1 MSHFIH
7 RVTSVL
13 LTSTLAI
20 SLAAYAQIEG
30 APEQLYQ
37 NMGAELTPTLAK
49 PGQYKVGVKTL
60 SIVNPQQLNVNTQK
74 VSDRS
79 LVLEIWYPTSQN
91 QNGPM
96 AHYDNETRLGQAF
109 SLQGSAYRDAPVFK
123 GAKPI
128 PLIVLSHGYTGYRS
142 LMFYLGE
149 HLASHGYIVA
159 AIDHTDSTNKDVD
172 MVKAGFAGFPSTL
185 YNRSRDQ
192 QFTLNYLLDETN
204 FLSAV
209 IDPEKAG
216 LVGYSM
222 GGYGAVN
229 TIGGCYQFTD
239 AAITTFMG
247 IKDQAQAKAI
257 TKLFNSC
264 AGGQYDKAQVDPRW
278 AAAIAFAPWGNQ
290 HNLFDPQALKSIETP
305 VLYVSGEFDDVSD
318 YASIKRLFKATGGEH
333 TYLLTYNNA
342 RHNIAAHP
350 APKVA
355 RDNEMNIGHYF
366 EGSWNS
372 QQLNSNNKHFALA
385 MMNCHVKQDESACP
399 YLELSA
405 DSNERVIDGVKT
417 PNWLGFPKRYSTG
430 MEWQY

>member
-1 MSHFIH
+1 MSHFIY
-7 RVTSVL
+7 RVIRVL

-20 SLAAYAQIEG
+20 PLAAYAQFEG
-30 APEQLYQ
+30 APEQLYRD
-37 NMGAELTPTLAK
+37 MGAELTPTLAK

-60 SIVNPQQLNVNTQK
+60 SIVNPLQLDLNTQK
-74 VSDRS
+74 ISDRS
-79 LVLEIWYPTSQN
+79 LLLEIWYPTPQN
-91 QNGPM
+91 QNGPL

-109 SLQGSAYRDAPVFK
+109 SLQGSAYRDAPVLK
-123 GAKPI
+123 GKNAM
-128 PLIVLSHGYTGYRS
+128 PLIVISHGYTGYRS

-159 AIDHTDSTNKDVD
+159 AIDHTDSTNQDVD

-192 QFTLNYLLDETN
+192 QFTLNYLVGEPN

-209 IDPEKAG
+209 IDKEKAG

-239 AAITTFMG
+239 AAIANFMG
-247 IKDQAQAKAI
+247 IKDQAQAKAT

-264 AGGQYDKAQVDPRW
+264 AGGQYDNAQVDPRW
-278 AAAIAFAPWGNQ
+278 RAAIAFAPWGNQ

-305 VLYVSGEFDDVSD
+305 VLYVAGEFDDVSD

-350 APKVA
+350 APRVA

-366 EGSWNS
+366 EGAWSS

-399 YLELSA
+399 YLALSA